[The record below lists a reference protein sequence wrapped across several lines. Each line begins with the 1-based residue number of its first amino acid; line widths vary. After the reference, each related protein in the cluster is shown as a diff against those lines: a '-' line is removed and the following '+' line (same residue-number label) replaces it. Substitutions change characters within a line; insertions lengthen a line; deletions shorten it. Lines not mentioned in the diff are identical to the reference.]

1 MPKFDLIAILA
12 MIAVVASAIIAGSL
26 FPSGKSSIVTTSTIR
41 TNASSDASTGVGG
54 GGEVDNGAGTNMAT
68 FRSFGSISNH

>member
-1 MPKFDLIAILA
+1 MPKLDLIAILA

-41 TNASSDASTGVGG
+41 TSTSNPSSAGGG
-54 GGEVDNGAGTNMAT
+54 GGEVDNMTGTNMT
-68 FRSFGSISNH
+68 SFGSFGSKSNH

>member
-1 MPKFDLIAILA
+1 MPKLDLIAILA

-41 TNASSDASTGVGG
+41 TSTSSPSSGVGG
-54 GGEVDNGAGTNMAT
+54 GGGDNMTGTKMT
-68 FRSFGSISNH
+68 SFGRFGNISNH

>member
-41 TNASSDASTGVGG
+41 TNASSGASTGGG
-54 GGEVDNGAGTNMAT
+54 VDNVTGTNMAS

>member
-1 MPKFDLIAILA
+1 MPKLDLIAILA

-41 TNASSDASTGVGG
+41 TNTNSPSSGAGG
-54 GGEVDNGAGTNMAT
+54 GGEINNMTGTNMT
-68 FRSFGSISNH
+68 SFGSFGNISNH

>member
-1 MPKFDLIAILA
+1 MPKLDLIAILA

-41 TNASSDASTGVGG
+41 TSTSSPSSGAG
-54 GGEVDNGAGTNMAT
+54 GGERQHDWYENDQLW
-68 FRSFGSISNH
+68 